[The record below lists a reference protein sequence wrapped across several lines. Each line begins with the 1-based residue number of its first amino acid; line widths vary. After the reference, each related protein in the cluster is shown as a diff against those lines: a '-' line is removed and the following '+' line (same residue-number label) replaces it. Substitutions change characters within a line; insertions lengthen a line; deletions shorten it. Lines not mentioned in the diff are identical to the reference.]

1 MRLRVGRKPP
11 LFPCGW
17 CGDGADQRITTES
30 AFLGQM
36 SDRVGGLDG
45 ADVGLLPTD
54 LVGKYALVDYI
65 HIDILYYISYPT
77 DQGIIFP
84 CPS

>member
-1 MRLRVGRKPP
+1 MLAENRPFSLA
-11 LFPCGW
+11 
-17 CGDGADQRITTES
+17 DGAEMVRIS
-30 AFLGQM
+30 ASPRNPAFLGQM

-65 HIDILYYISYPT
+65 HIDLLYYISYPT
-77 DQGIIFP
+77 DQGIIVP